1 LLVGEDIYTTLIP
14 TSFDAQ
20 ETAETLLSKLL
31 DQAKLE
37 RHQLGHVV
45 GTGYGRISLKF
56 DDTPYSVVTE
66 ISCHALG
73 AHALVP
79 EARTILDIGGQDS
92 KAIKIDPTTGRA
104 VEFVMN
110 DKCAAGTGR
119 FLEKAATLLGI
130 EVSQLG
136 EVALLAGEP
145 AQISSQCVVF
155 AESEMISLRARGER
169 EQDDL
174 TRANIAAGV
183 HLSAARRVANLLGRV
198 GLEPALVFT
207 GGVSNNRGMWKTL
220 ESLLSTKFVSPRGI
234 DMIYA
239 GALGAAAH
247 GGHQLKAAHDV
258 GVTRRSGQQS
268 IDVAAINRLVEEE
281 ERAIATSEKPRAG
294 FLCVYTPLELFRAAG
309 VACTRIMKAGD
320 LKTVGAG
327 ELHTQSVLCD
337 HVKSCIG
344 GFALGHELH
353 KSLQRVYNF
362 HVCGNMKRAT
372 EIIHQFVPTTLLN
385 VPKNRTEPASRELYA
400 DEIREFKRDL
410 EVFTGKAILD
420 EEVRRQITLYNQARR
435 LLRSISELRKQ
446 PQRAITGREFLA
458 LAKTFYSLPPERLI
472 SLYTDV
478 YQQLKASAPQGT
490 PRLRLLIAGS
500 VMGDGDHRI
509 LDIVEGELG
518 AAVVAEDHCAGVR
531 PFYSNVPEDGDP
543 YRALADGY
551 LDQAP
556 CSNRK
561 PMEDAVKFTAHLA
574 REYAVDGVLYIYLKF
589 CSCYG
594 LTKKGF
600 IDGLQALGLPV
611 LDISSDYSQSD
622 HGQLKTRIEA
632 FIEILNER
640 KEPSYESAVQ
650 SA

>member
-1 LLVGEDIYTTLIP
+1 
-14 TSFDAQ
+14 
-20 ETAETLLSKLL
+20 
-31 DQAKLE
+31 
-37 RHQLGHVV
+37 
-45 GTGYGRISLKF
+45 
-56 DDTPYSVVTE
+56 
-66 ISCHALG
+66 
-73 AHALVP
+73 
-79 EARTILDIGGQDS
+79 
-92 KAIKIDPTTGRA
+92 
-104 VEFVMN
+104 
-110 DKCAAGTGR
+110 
-119 FLEKAATLLGI
+119 
-130 EVSQLG
+130 
-136 EVALLAGEP
+136 
-145 AQISSQCVVF
+145 
-155 AESEMISLRARGER
+155 
-169 EQDDL
+169 
-174 TRANIAAGV
+174 
-183 HLSAARRVANLLGRV
+183 
-198 GLEPALVFT
+198 
-207 GGVSNNRGMWKTL
+207 
-220 ESLLSTKFVSPRGI
+220 
-234 DMIYA
+234 
-239 GALGAAAH
+239 
-247 GGHQLKAAHDV
+247 
-258 GVTRRSGQQS
+258 
-268 IDVAAINRLVEEE
+268 
-281 ERAIATSEKPRAG
+281 
-294 FLCVYTPLELFRAAG
+294 
-309 VACTRIMKAGD
+309 
-320 LKTVGAG
+320 
-327 ELHTQSVLCD
+327 
-337 HVKSCIG
+337 
-344 GFALGHELH
+344 
-353 KSLQRVYNF
+353 
-362 HVCGNMKRAT
+362 MKRAT